1 MVEVKI
7 CGITREEDIIKLIEL
22 NVSWA
27 GFIFYKKSVRN
38 VDYKNKK
45 LFDICKNKIGKVAL
59 FVDPQ
64 DDFLKTVIEEVNPDL
79 IQLHGSE
86 NPERCSYIRKK
97 FGVPVMKALHVRNST
112 CFKKVAKFENF
123 VDKILFD
130 SKLTKEKLK
139 GGISEKINWELLN
152 SYQGNKVWFLAG
164 GLNHNNVLEALKM
177 SNAKKID
184 VSSGVETA
192 PGIKCEL
199 LLKKLIDKIKL
210 TTFRN

>member
-7 CGITREEDIIKLIEL
+7 CGITREEDLIKLIEL

-64 DDFLKTVIEEVNPDL
+64 DNFLETVIEEVNPDL

-97 FGVPVMKALHVRNST
+97 FGVPVMKALHVRHLT
-112 CFKKVAKFENF
+112 CFKKIAKFENF
-123 VDKILFD
+123 VDRILFD

-164 GLNHNNVLEALKM
+164 GLNHNNVLEALKI

-184 VSSGVETA
+184 VSSGVETS

-199 LLKKLIDKIKL
+199 LLKKLIDKIK
-210 TTFRN
+210 